1 MSCICGYLH
10 FTRDLRYESFYLSQY
25 ILQFTI
31 NKNIIL
37 YRVFDDEKEV
47 RIYNI
52 FSQRQD
58 YLQLLQG
65 L

>member
-1 MSCICGYLH
+1 LKSISKYVN
-10 FTRDLRYESFYLSQY
+10 QKK
-25 ILQFTI
+25 INKKI

>member
-1 MSCICGYLH
+1 MLI
-10 FTRDLRYESFYLSQY
+10 
-25 ILQFTI
+25 I

-58 YLQLLQG
+58 YFTTSARIVDV
-65 L
+65 

>member
-1 MSCICGYLH
+1 MSLFIC
-10 FTRDLRYESFYLSQY
+10 RNIFYNSS
-25 ILQFTI
+25 

-37 YRVFDDEKEV
+37 YRVFEDEKEV

>member
-1 MSCICGYLH
+1 MDFLCV
-10 FTRDLRYESFYLSQY
+10 
-25 ILQFTI
+25 QFHSTI
-31 NKNIIL
+31 KLNKNIIL

>member
-1 MSCICGYLH
+1 ME
-10 FTRDLRYESFYLSQY
+10 DAA
-25 ILQFTI
+25 
-31 NKNIIL
+31 

-58 YLQLLQG
+58 YLRLLQG

>member
-1 MSCICGYLH
+1 M
-10 FTRDLRYESFYLSQY
+10 DFYLFNF
-25 ILQFTI
+25 ILQLS
-31 NKNIIL
+31 KNIIL

>member
-1 MSCICGYLH
+1 MDFLCVQ
-10 FTRDLRYESFYLSQY
+10 F
-25 ILQFTI
+25 QFTT
-31 NKNIIL
+31 KQNIIL

>member
-1 MSCICGYLH
+1 MDFLYYL
-10 FTRDLRYESFYLSQY
+10 FNL
-25 ILQFTI
+25 ILQFI

>member
-1 MSCICGYLH
+1 MIPRH
-10 FTRDLRYESFYLSQY
+10 TVLRNKNYRML
-25 ILQFTI
+25 II